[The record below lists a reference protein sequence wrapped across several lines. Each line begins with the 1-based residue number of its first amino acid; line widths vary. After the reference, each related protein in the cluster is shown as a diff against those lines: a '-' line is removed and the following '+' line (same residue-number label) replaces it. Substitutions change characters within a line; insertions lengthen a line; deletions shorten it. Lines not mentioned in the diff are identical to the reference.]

1 MIRVEAVEAA
11 LTVPAV
17 LQWYHV
23 DYTDGPEIRL
33 AECPRCG
40 ASVKREGF
48 ALNRDTG
55 RWTHH
60 TGPVGKDNPCRGNLL
75 DLVAAF
81 EQLDRKRD
89 FRTLVERAATIAGIG
104 ESTDRAEL
112 DAIRERHARERKQ
125 RTREAAARRAEAT
138 AKVPGRWT
146 SLARRSSPGEAYLK
160 GRGLDPAELVAVD
173 AVRFIEDEPAVRLH
187 AYDSAIVNIVRRYRV
202 PRKTPS
208 GDTRKMV
215 GLTACTTDGTLVGKV
230 ADLDVAGEGPDVAVL
245 TEGVA
250 DTLAGVLAFSG
261 CVVVGA
267 NGAAR
272 MPDVAAAIAP
282 RLVEAR
288 GWLLV
293 VPHVDGGTGEDWAA
307 KAVIEAERAGLELD
321 RSIHLVDVR
330 PAKDLADAWRDG
342 WRWRWP

>member
-1 MIRVEAVEAA
+1 VIRVNDVLAA

-40 ASVKREGF
+40 ADVKREGF
-48 ALNRDTG
+48 ALNRDAG
-55 RWTHH
+55 RWVHH
-60 TGPVGKDNPCRGNLL
+60 SGPVGADNPCRGDLL
-75 DLVAAF
+75 ALVAAF

-89 FRTLVERAATIAGIG
+89 FRTLVERAAAIAGIS

-112 DAIRERHARERKQ
+112 DARRELYAREREQ
-125 RTREAAARRAEAT
+125 RAREAAARRAQAV
-138 AKVPGRWT
+138 AAVPGRWAGLPQH
-146 SLARRSSPGEAYLK
+146 SDAGADYIRS
-160 GRGLDPAELVAVD
+160 RGLDLQALRSIGDV
-173 AVRFIEDEPAVRLH
+173 VRFNEGDPAVRLH
-187 AYDSAIVNIVRRYRV
+187 SYDGNAINIVTRYRV
-202 PRKTPS
+202 PRQIN
-208 GDTRKMV
+208 GHTRKMV
-215 GLTACTTDGTLVGKV
+215 GRKYCPTDGTLVGKI

-250 DTLAGVLAFSG
+250 DTLAGVLAFPG

-267 NGAAR
+267 SGAAR
-272 MPDVAAAIAP
+272 MPDVAAAIAS

-293 VPHVDGGTGEDWAA
+293 VPHVDGGTGEDHAA
-307 KAVIEAERAGLELD
+307 QAVIEAERAGLKLD
-321 RSIHLVDVR
+321 ESIRLVDVR
-330 PAKDLADAWRDG
+330 PHKDLCDAWRDG